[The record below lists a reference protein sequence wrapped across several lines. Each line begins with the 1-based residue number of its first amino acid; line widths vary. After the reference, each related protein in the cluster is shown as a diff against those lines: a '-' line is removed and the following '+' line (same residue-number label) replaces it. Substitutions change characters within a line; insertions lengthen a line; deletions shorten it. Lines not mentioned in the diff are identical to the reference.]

1 MTAMTDRP
9 SVADPAG
16 IPGSSELIARV
27 KELQP
32 LIRENAARGE
42 QDRRVAEESI
52 QAPRGLALP

>member
-16 IPGSSELIARV
+16 IPDSSELIARV